1 MFIIKI
7 VANQAP
13 RGGIMKFE
21 SAYPVICTDKLI
33 ESRDFYT
40 HNFNFEITF
49 EADWYISLRSKESPV
64 YELAL
69 MNYQHPG
76 LPQDFR
82 QPTKGVLLNFEVSDV
97 DQEYDRLKQR
107 GLPIVFD
114 LKSEE
119 WGQRH
124 FITKDPN
131 ELLVDVIQNVP
142 PSEAFSQQY
151 TQK

>member
-1 MFIIKI
+1 
-7 VANQAP
+7 
-13 RGGIMKFE
+13 MKFE

-69 MNYQHPG
+69 MNYQHPS
-76 LPQDFR
+76 LPEECR
-82 QPTKGVLLNFEVSDV
+82 QPTKGLLLNFEVADV
-97 DQEYDRLKQR
+97 DHEYDRLKKA

-124 FITKDPN
+124 FIIQDPN
-131 ELLVDVIQNVP
+131 GLLVDVIQNIP

-151 TQK
+151 T

>member
-1 MFIIKI
+1 
-7 VANQAP
+7 
-13 RGGIMKFE
+13 MKFE

-49 EADWYISLRSKESPV
+49 EADWYISLRSKESPL

-76 LPQDFR
+76 LPEECR
-82 QPTKGVLLNFEVSDV
+82 QPTKGLLLNFEVADV
-97 DQEYDRLKQR
+97 DQEYERSKKG

-131 ELLVDVIQNVP
+131 GLLVDVIQNVP

-151 TQK
+151 TQE

>member
-1 MFIIKI
+1 MYITKI

-13 RGGIMKFE
+13 RRGIMKFE

-124 FITKDPN
+124 FITHDPN
-131 ELLVDVIQNVP
+131 GILIDVIQNIE
-142 PSEAFSQQY
+142 PSKEFAEKYS
-151 TQK
+151 